1 MTITTNIIP
10 DNQPTVYPFRRATP
24 DAPKTQDELLRE
36 ASIVASVAELRDV
49 ERKMGKEQPLKDYLS
64 LMTKIDT
71 GKATLKQV
79 EGKRIKHQNALRK
92 KIEKQKKEKTT

>member
-1 MTITTNIIP
+1 MNITTNITP
-10 DNQPTVYPFRRATP
+10 EKEPASYPFRRATP

-49 ERKMGKEQPLKDYLS
+49 ERKMGKEQTLKDYLS

-79 EGKRIKHQNALRK
+79 EGKRIKHQNTLRK
-92 KIEKQKKEKTT
+92 QIEKQQKTKEK